1 MHRQI
6 ILIAAAVSIAG
17 LWIVNQSHHNPAD
30 QPSEILS
37 APSEL
42 STGKTTTTRH
52 ATPKPEDHHL
62 MDSTIL
68 IEAANPALSAD
79 QKFQI
84 LWSAYQRNKSSDEVA
99 SYYLDSLVSISP
111 VPHVDKLIS
120 ELNNAMTSPELQR
133 HLMRLLETA
142 YRDRNEGNVNGV
154 SQNNILD
161 VIQAKMNNDEDSVAN
176 EAVDI
181 YSRQANPELA
191 ISALKTAHESHVIN
205 DSEFIHDIF
214 FKIPAINDPT
224 IQNALVSQMIILAA
238 QTQTPEAANAL
249 VGAVG
254 VIFEYTDHIKLNDQT
269 SSALRDFL
277 IKNEPQ
283 FIAGENTQYEML
295 TAADYCSWLNSY
307 AKAGNKSENETLKFM
322 LETLTSNATDPK
334 KIIAVLL
341 SNRGQNVVHL
351 ARQEG
356 RLTTLQNSLKIAL
369 LQLPQGFELFDLT
382 QSALNSLN

>member
-6 ILIAAAVSIAG
+6 ILIAAIVSIAG
-17 LWIVNQSHHNPAD
+17 LWIVNRSHHNPAD
-30 QPSEILS
+30 QPPEIFS
-37 APSEL
+37 APSDS
-42 STGKTTTTRH
+42 STGNSTTKH
-52 ATPKPEDHHL
+52 IIPKPEDHHL
-62 MDSTIL
+62 MDSAIL

-111 VPHVDKLIS
+111 LPHVDKLIS
-120 ELNNAMTSPELQR
+120 ELNNAMTSAELQR

-142 YRDRNEGNVNGV
+142 YRDRNEGDLAGI
-154 SQNNILD
+154 SQNIILD
-161 VIQAKMNNDEDSVAN
+161 VIHAKMNNDETSVAN

-191 ISALKTAHESHVIN
+191 ISALKTAHERRIIN
-205 DSEFIHDIF
+205 DTEFIRDIF

-224 IQNALVSQMIILAA
+224 IRNALISQMIILAA
-238 QTQTPEAANAL
+238 QTQTPEAASAL

-283 FIAGENTQYEML
+283 FNAGENMQYEML
-295 TAADYCSWLNSY
+295 TAADYYSWLNSY

-341 SNRGQNVVHL
+341 SDRGRHLVNL

-356 RLTTLQNSLKIAL
+356 KLTVLQNSLKIAL

-382 QSALNSLN
+382 QSALSSLN